1 MVGAPKFLLPPNL
14 TSKLSPQFNF
24 TEIVDASVNE
34 TISATADFVI
44 LSCLPSESTA
54 LTDIAVVANHL
65 VVTVTQLEI
74 HVAVKRVAAT
84 AVADAVPPTVI
95 GPTAPPSVDNAL
107 TPTGSTEL

>member
-1 MVGAPKFLLPPNL
+1 LK
-14 TSKLSPQFNF
+14 F

-54 LTDIAVVANHL
+54 LTDIAVVANSL
-65 VVTVTQLEI
+65 VVSVIELLILVVITLVES
-74 HVAVKRVAAT
+74 T
-84 AVADAVPPTVI
+84 AVADTVPPTVI